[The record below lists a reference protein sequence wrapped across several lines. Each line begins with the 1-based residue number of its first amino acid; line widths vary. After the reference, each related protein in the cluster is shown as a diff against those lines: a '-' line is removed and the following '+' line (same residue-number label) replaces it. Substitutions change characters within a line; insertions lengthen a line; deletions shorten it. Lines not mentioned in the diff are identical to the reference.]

1 MPYKA
6 LFAYIAEE
14 RADAVETA
22 PTADSSLNKAKK
34 TGRHG
39 WIYTAI
45 TAAAA
50 ACGFVFVLN
59 LLIPLSDR
67 KNYILMALGIVCAVI
82 GAIVAKGAL
91 FLQVWA
97 IGCATAA
104 PTAAILLA
112 LDHWK
117 KRKITQ
123 KLGYG
128 RVVRDGTI
136 GLFFAVVV
144 AMIGGLYIAAMLGNI
159 RFFMEFD
166 F

>member
-1 MPYKA
+1 MM
-6 LFAYIAEE
+6 
-14 RADAVETA
+14 R
-22 PTADSSLNKAKK
+22 SLN
-34 TGRHG
+34 RLLL
-39 WIYTAI
+39 AI

-59 LLIPLSDR
+59 LLLPLTDR
-67 KNYILMALGIVCAVI
+67 KNYILMGLGIVCAVI

-117 KRKITQ
+117 KKKITR

-136 GLFFAVVV
+136 GLFFAVAV
-144 AMIGGLYIAAMLGNI
+144 AAVRQSNSCSHTAGREMYGNC
-159 RFFMEFD
+159 RTRSNVTVRLLAD
-166 F
+166 SRLS